1 MCSWFMRKCKMQV
14 VFKSSLL
21 LSSLLIVSGQVFA
34 APTVATPEPTVQY
47 GAAPA
52 LDGESNENF
61 NPSDKKIDGN
71 VIYDLLEQITQL
83 KREVSELRGFSE
95 QQSHQMGLLTKRQRS
110 LYQDVDRRMLELEA
124 GSSSRGS
131 VVNPSTTS
139 NQGSSGLSTINSGSK
154 ASSSGVRLS
163 DSVENTATE
172 QAAYTKAFNLLK
184 EGNYNQSIT
193 AFRAFLRVYG
203 TGKYADNAQ
212 YWLGEA
218 NYATRDYKTALV
230 EFKKIVTDYQD
241 SPKRK
246 DAELKIGFTYYEL
259 KDWDAAKRAL
269 NSVLSQYPD
278 TTNARTAKQR
288 LERLVREGR

>member
-1 MCSWFMRKCKMQV
+1 MQV

-21 LSSLLIVSGQVFA
+21 LSSLLVLSQAIA
-34 APTVATPEPTVQY
+34 APPAAVPEPVLQY

-52 LDGESNENF
+52 LDDQSEQRLDL
-61 NPSDKKIDGN
+61 SDKNIDNN

-83 KREVSELRGFSE
+83 KKEVSELRGFSE
-95 QQSHQMGLLTKRQRS
+95 QQGHQMGLLTKRQRS
-110 LYQDVDRRMLELEA
+110 LYQDVDRRILELEA
-124 GSSSRGS
+124 GSSSSSG
-131 VVNPSTTS
+131 VTVNHSMMNEQS
-139 NQGSSGLSTINSGSK
+139 SSGLTVTNDSIAAPVSGIMQPDN
-154 ASSSGVRLS
+154 L
-163 DSVENTATE
+163 ENTANE

-184 EGNYNQSIT
+184 EGNYNQSII
-193 AFRAFLRVYG
+193 AFRTFLSVYG

-288 LERLVREGR
+288 LERLAREGR